1 MLFFVMGPHPFNNNA
16 QKYTIFSLSLALIF
30 LFYVFT
36 IKGPWNTSQDLQH
49 GLQHQQSSVLDTDKQ
64 DDIHFHSTTTAPSQP
79 VKNYTVITVKE
90 PTIFDEPFLLASILS
105 QNTTIPN
112 AITSPNGVYK
122 LALETEGGLRL
133 TQKSLTDTYRSL
145 WWTST
150 NDGFSDVSHSVW
162 LEEDG
167 RLSVRLREL
176 GSEEWKISWHSR
188 MLDRCKNRSTEG
200 PKSLTVSNAGEL
212 QIREG
217 GDGEGNVLC
226 EIHGAEEGS
235 EVPQGRLAV
244 VVAGLYRNNYDVCAG
259 HVSDIVNSWPG
270 TEVRFFVY
278 TYYDAT
284 INETAFSIKNKIT
297 SCYGQHLASV
307 QVDDYHSS
315 LETLPSAEIPPQC
328 TSGWNASRLLSQFGT
343 VFRGG
348 QLLYKHTLKTGHDY
362 DYVLRLRPDT
372 YLPASPPWKATE
384 AGAGARLIIP
394 HPRIDRAIHHYY
406 YCASPQGDVVVGA
419 TDQVAYGPKQ
429 LMLTLF
435 DLYLHFRNNLANGNE
450 EVAYRDFSG
459 CHVLSAGAEAKECPW
474 KQVCS
479 PECHTTYWLA
489 SRGVRWETDWDW
501 GHYPCKKGWYV
512 EGDPLFCD
520 YEPP

>member
-1 MLFFVMGPHPFNNNA
+1 MGPHSCENNA
-16 QKYTIFSLSLALIF
+16 QKYTIFSTSLALIF
-30 LFYVFT
+30 LLYVFT
-36 IKGPWNTSQDLQH
+36 FKRPRSTIQDLQH
-49 GLQHQQSSVLDTDKQ
+49 RVQDQKPSKLHTDKQ
-64 DDIHFHSTTTAPSQP
+64 YIVHFPTTNATPSQP
-79 VKNYTVITVKE
+79 VKTYIVITVNK
-90 PTIFDEPFLLASILS
+90 PTISDDPFLLASNLS
-105 QNTTIPN
+105 KNTTIPD
-112 AITSPNGVYK
+112 AITSPNGLYK

-133 TQKSLTDTYRSL
+133 TQQSLTDTYRSL

-167 RLSVRLREL
+167 RLSARLQEL

-188 MLDRCKNRSTEG
+188 MLDRCKNPSAEG

-212 QIREG
+212 QIRDG
-217 GDGEGNVLC
+217 DDGEGNVLC
-226 EIHGAEEGS
+226 EIHGAEKGN
-235 EVPQGRLAV
+235 EVSQVRLAV

-259 HVSDIVNSWPG
+259 HVSKMVHSWPG
-270 TEVRFFVY
+270 TEVQFFVY
-278 TYYDAT
+278 TYHDAT
-284 INETAFSIKNKIT
+284 INETAFSVRYKIT
-297 SCYGQHLASV
+297 SCYGQYLASV

-315 LETLPSAEIPPQC
+315 LDTVPSSEIPPQC

-343 VFRGG
+343 VFLGG

-372 YLPASPPWKATE
+372 PLAASPPWKASG

-394 HPRIDRAIHHYY
+394 HPRVDRAKHQYY
-406 YCASPQGDVVVGA
+406 YCASPQGDVVVSA
-419 TDQVAYGPKQ
+419 TDQVSYRPKQ

-459 CHVLSAGAEAKECPW
+459 CPVLSAGVEAKECPW

-489 SRGVRWETDWDW
+489 SRGVHWETDWD
-501 GHYPCKKGWYV
+501 
-512 EGDPLFCD
+512 
-520 YEPP
+520 